1 MVFKGG
7 LVSIDNT
14 VATTGTQLTS
24 NSENGTYQWFDC
36 DTNLPLAGQVNQ
48 SFAPEV
54 EGRYSVEI
62 TLGSCSEFSACLDF
76 TTLGVEELNP
86 LEKVKIHPNPA
97 MSILNIEYP
106 FTKDLTVYLFS
117 IEGKNLIEK
126 PISKK
131 LTKLDISKFSN
142 GIYLIQLTQ
151 GQNIFS
157 QQIVIDK

>member
-1 MVFKGG
+1 
-7 LVSIDNT
+7 VSIDNT

-86 LEKVKIHPNPA
+86 FEKVKINPNPA
-97 MSILNIEYP
+97 MSILNIEHP
-106 FTKDLTVYLFS
+106 FTKDVTVYLFS
-117 IEGKNLIEK
+117 IEGKNLIKK

>member
-1 MVFKGG
+1 M
-7 LVSIDNT
+7 SIDNT

-36 DTNLPLAGQVNQ
+36 DTNLPLVGQVNQ

-106 FTKDLTVYLFS
+106 FTKDLNVYLFS
-117 IEGKNLIEK
+117 IEGK
-126 PISKK
+126 
-131 LTKLDISKFSN
+131 SN
-142 GIYLIQLTQ
+142 
-151 GQNIFS
+151 
-157 QQIVIDK
+157 

>member
-1 MVFKGG
+1 M
-7 LVSIDNT
+7 SIDNT

-36 DTNLPLAGQVNQ
+36 DTNLALVGQVNQ

-86 LEKVKIHPNPA
+86 LEKVKIYPNPA
-97 MSILNIEYP
+97 MSILN
-106 FTKDLTVYLFS
+106 THS
-117 IEGKNLIEK
+117 RRM
-126 PISKK
+126 
-131 LTKLDISKFSN
+131 
-142 GIYLIQLTQ
+142 
-151 GQNIFS
+151 
-157 QQIVIDK
+157 